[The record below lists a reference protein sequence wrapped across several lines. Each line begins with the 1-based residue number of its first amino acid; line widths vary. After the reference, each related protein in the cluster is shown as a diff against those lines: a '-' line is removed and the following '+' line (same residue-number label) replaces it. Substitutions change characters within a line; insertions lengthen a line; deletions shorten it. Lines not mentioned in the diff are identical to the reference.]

1 MIQRV
6 LSGRYE
12 LEEKIGSGGMA
23 EVYKAHD
30 RILTRPVAIKILH
43 ASLRSDVE
51 FIERFHREAKSAARL
66 SHPNI
71 VSIYDVGVAGN
82 DHYIVMEYVQGS
94 TLKKKIL
101 DEGALDLLTATSI
114 AKDIASGLTH
124 AHANNIVHCDIKPH
138 NILMTEDGH
147 AKITDFGIARAVTE
161 STLTYGGS
169 VIGSVHYFSPEQ
181 ARGGAITP
189 KSDVYS
195 LGVVLYEMLTN
206 RLPFTGDNT
215 VAIAM
220 KHVEE
225 EPISPSRYRPQI
237 PPMLEAIVCRM
248 MSKSPE
254 IRPSSF
260 ELVQELSNVE
270 SALSVNHKTD
280 PDATRVL
287 PRTEIPSR
295 RAVRQGLGTQSVTQQ
310 QEETPREPEVPQK
323 PFYKSKIFMVMM
335 FFVLLMGFGVGIF
348 AAFGKVL
355 NTESVVT
362 VPDVKGKQLALARQ
376 ILEDGHLR
384 VNVAETYDATVPA
397 GQVVSQDPDV
407 GKTVKSDR
415 LVTIY
420 VSKGGEEIDMPDL
433 AGLAKS
439 AAIERLQKLGL
450 NLGSVYEKDSSSEPG
465 TVLSH
470 DPTTGTKI
478 IRGQTIDLI
487 VSRGGGEPDNKS
499 SEPDKPDKKTDDNK
513 PAQKVVRVPNV
524 YDASLGAAEDGIEG
538 RGLYVGSVTYQESS
552 QAEGT
557 VISQY
562 PSPDAEVEIGSTVD
576 LVIARHYEPPAP
588 EPEPIREPE
597 PEPVREPESEPVR
610 EPEQQRQS
618 SEFPDIPIQNDVP
631 SREDD
636 QSKGR

>member
-30 RILTRPVAIKILH
+30 RLLARPVAIKILH
-43 ASLRSDVE
+43 AAYRADVE

-82 DHYIVMEYVQGS
+82 DHYIVMEYVQSS
-94 TLKKKIL
+94 TLKKKIQDDGPL
-101 DEGALDLLTATSI
+101 DILNAVAI
-114 AKDIASGLTH
+114 AKDIANGLTH

-138 NILMTEDGH
+138 NILMTADGR

-181 ARGGAITP
+181 ARGGSITP

-195 LGVVLYEMLTN
+195 LGIVMYEMLTN
-206 RLPFTGDNT
+206 RLPFTGDNP

-225 EPISPSRYRPQI
+225 EAISPSRYRPQI
-237 PPMLEAIVCRM
+237 PPMLEAIVCRA

-270 SALSVNHKTD
+270 AALSMTVKDD
-280 PDATRVL
+280 PDATQIL
-287 PRTEIPSR
+287 QRTEIPSR
-295 RAVRQGLGTQSVTQQ
+295 RAVRQGLGTQVVK
-310 QEETPREPEVPQK
+310 ENPPEPEPVPEPK
-323 PFYKSKIFMVMM
+323 PFYRSKIFILLMA
-335 FFVLLMGFGVGIF
+335 FVLMMGFGVGIF
-348 AAFGKVL
+348 AAFGKVIG
-355 NTESVVT
+355 NEETVT
-362 VPDVKGKQLALARQ
+362 VPEVKGKQLALARQ
-376 ILEDGHLR
+376 ILEDNKLR
-384 VNVAETYDATVPA
+384 VNVAETYDANVPA
-397 GQVVSQDPDV
+397 GQVVSQDPDF
-407 GKTVKSDR
+407 GKVVKSDR

-420 VSKGGEEIDMPDL
+420 VSKGGESMDMPDL

-465 TVLSH
+465 IVLSH
-470 DPTTGTKI
+470 DPATGTKI
-478 IRGQTIDLI
+478 NRGQVVDLI
-487 VSRGGGEPDNKS
+487 VSRGETEKRV
-499 SEPDKPDKKTDDNK
+499 EEVHVTKKVT
-513 PAQKVVRVPNV
+513 RVPNV
-524 YDASLGAAEDGIEG
+524 ENASLEVAKSGIEG
-538 RGLYVGSVTYQESS
+538 RGLSVGSVTTQESS
-552 QAEGT
+552 QVEGT

-562 PSPDAEVEIGSTVD
+562 PSPDSEVELGTTVD
-576 LVIARHYEPPAP
+576 LVIARKAA
-588 EPEPIREPE
+588 E
-597 PEPVREPESEPVR
+597 PEPVSESEPENKNSR
-610 EPEQQRQS
+610 EPTTYEAAT
-618 SEFPDIPIQNDVP
+618 FPEIPTEPTVP
-631 SREDD
+631 GRDD
-636 QSKGR
+636 EQSKGR